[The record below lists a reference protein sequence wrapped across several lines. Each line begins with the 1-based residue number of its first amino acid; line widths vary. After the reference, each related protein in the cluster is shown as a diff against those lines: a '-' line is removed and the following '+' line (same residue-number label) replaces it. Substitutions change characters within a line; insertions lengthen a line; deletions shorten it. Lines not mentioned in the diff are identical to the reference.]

1 MVYMISYHIPNPSR
15 LSSEIFFSL
24 VIKQFDPKPMAQIT
38 KESMQEQRAIEAWLV
53 IREFLIGQ
61 VIASTHIIGSI
72 VYGSYCMD
80 HVTIF
85 NQNKHHEKMRGFKKK
100 RDLFLKPLKGRS
112 LSWNDKQKV
121 VSDYATHYR

>member
-1 MVYMISYHIPNPSR
+1 M
-15 LSSEIFFSL
+15 SSEIFFSL

-61 VIASTHIIGSI
+61 VIASIHIIGSF

-80 HVTIF
+80 DITIF

>member
-1 MVYMISYHIPNPSR
+1 
-15 LSSEIFFSL
+15 
-24 VIKQFDPKPMAQIT
+24 MAQIT

-112 LSWNDKQKV
+112 LS
-121 VSDYATHYR
+121 